1 MTELYKTTVMKL
13 EMDSIAHDEPT
24 LSMSLPHINEGWPNK
39 IIEAP
44 LQAQKKT
51 LQSMPWWYFIQNFF
65 SMDDNSND

>member
-51 LQSMPWWYFIQNFF
+51 LQSMP
-65 SMDDNSND
+65 